1 MDIIKVF
8 GDNLRKY
15 RTAMGIS
22 QEAFADKCGMH
33 RTYISAIECYR
44 RSISLE
50 NIQRIA
56 DALGIETYKLFLE
69 EDKNAK
75 KENKNVILLTGHVFN
90 WEWFNALATII
101 PQENCF
107 PVYRKVQNSF
117 WEEKIKG
124 IRNRFGNTAL
134 EAKEVIRHILRNPTM
149 AIRYICLWQ
158 ISRPMYRKFPSV

>member
-1 MDIIKVF
+1 MQQCFCLDFSYLLYVDFLCSFLLYYKFRRIATMDIIKVF
-8 GDNLRKY
+8 GDNLKKY

-69 EDKNAK
+69 VHNE
-75 KENKNVILLTGHVFN
+75 
-90 WEWFNALATII
+90 
-101 PQENCF
+101 
-107 PVYRKVQNSF
+107 RKD
-117 WEEKIKG
+117 
-124 IRNRFGNTAL
+124 
-134 EAKEVIRHILRNPTM
+134 
-149 AIRYICLWQ
+149 
-158 ISRPMYRKFPSV
+158 